1 MTFGKSIEDTCQLI
15 SEEDRNNSRRCF
27 MSAETMIVSRRCC
40 RYPEQILI
48 LINSFY
54 DSNEEK
60 EELRIVL
67 RVISGLQKIRIFS
80 R

>member
-1 MTFGKSIEDTCQLI
+1 
-15 SEEDRNNSRRCF
+15 
-27 MSAETMIVSRRCC
+27 MSAETMIVSCRCG

-48 LINSFY
+48 LINAFY

-60 EELRIVL
+60 KELRIVL
-67 RVISGLQKIRIFS
+67 WVISGLQKIRIFS